1 MVHASPI
8 LRSHVIIFLIK
19 HNPSSPEG
27 YTYQLPFVFI
37 IKNNFSD
44 VKYLFQKKLHFKC
57 FFLYLFSSFFFISK
71 RNKFW
76 IQRSNLYNY
85 IKIIKFHYFT
95 CNYIQF
101 FFNKFNYCIFQNF
114 NACLIYFQ
122 FTNHI
127 KSQKI

>member
-44 VKYLFQKKLHFKC
+44 VKYLFQKKLHFKYVI
-57 FFLYLFSSFFFISK
+57 FFYTYFLLSF
-71 RNKFW
+71 
-76 IQRSNLYNY
+76 L
-85 IKIIKFHYFT
+85 
-95 CNYIQF
+95 
-101 FFNKFNYCIFQNF
+101 
-114 NACLIYFQ
+114 
-122 FTNHI
+122 
-127 KSQKI
+127 SQKEINFGFNVPIYIITSKL